1 MNEELMKFLDAAGL
15 TQLWKKKE
23 MDAAHGYEGRVRK

>member
-1 MNEELMKFLDAAGL
+1 VVFKVWGGL